1 MKVYIVETVED
12 LGSPGYD
19 INLVNI
25 SSTFENAIL
34 FLKKAI
40 EDSNSGIEIDDE
52 IQITEETVDEYF
64 GGMRFIDRLPAM
76 SWIDNY
82 EVIADD
88 INKVEKLLE
97 NHCESKEKIDSQE
110 SFERFNT

>member
-40 EDSNSGIEIDDE
+40 EDSNSGIEINDE
-52 IQITEETVDEYF
+52 IQITEETLDEYF
-64 GGMRFIDRLPAM
+64 GDVKVVDRLPVQA
-76 SWIDNY
+76 WIDNY
-82 EVIADD
+82 E
-88 INKVEKLLE
+88 NKLSEERAIRESENKELRKIIEKFNLE
-97 NHCESKEKIDSQE
+97 EQE
-110 SFERFNT
+110 N

>member
-1 MKVYIVETVED
+1 MKVYVVETVKD

-25 SSTFENAIL
+25 SSTFENAIF

-40 EDSNSGIEIDDE
+40 EDLNSGIEIDDE

-64 GGMRFIDRLPAM
+64 DGMRSIDRLPVEA
-76 SWIDNY
+76 WIGNY
-82 EVIADD
+82 EVIAQEESA
-88 INKVEKLLE
+88 IRESENEELRKIIEKFNLE
-97 NHCESKEKIDSQE
+97 EQE
-110 SFERFNT
+110 N

>member
-1 MKVYIVETVED
+1 MKVYVVETVED

-34 FLKKAI
+34 FLKKVV

-64 GGMRFIDRLPAM
+64 GGVKVVDRLPVQAWM
-76 SWIDNY
+76 DNY
-82 EVIADD
+82 E
-88 INKVEKLLE
+88 NKVSEERMEK
-97 NHCESKEKIDSQE
+97 
-110 SFERFNT
+110 ERDTEGLRKFWEEEGII